1 VAAAGW
7 ATHVTDGCRTLL
19 GLSGVCWFLA
29 TPQVVGGPVGHG
41 AALVGSVWLA
51 PLATALLGSPGAVPT
66 RLFPR
71 AVAAA
76 TWIRALP
83 ALAGIGWMTAATG
96 GGLAAAA
103 LLDARRYTV
112 RAPRLAA
119 AVLGVLL
126 CAAGLLE
133 AVAGRG
139 SALEPLVAVAVA
151 GCGITVL
158 TARPARA
165 ATDSGF
171 AGLVVELGQTR
182 DALSLERRLAR
193 AVGDPQL
200 RLLYR
205 LAPGLPFVTTS
216 GLPAGVTPAGRV
228 VTVMGQSGSAVAAL
242 EHDCTTLDDP
252 QLREAVL
259 AVGTLA
265 VRRLMHASEAAQ
277 QSVDL
282 AESRRRLVQTE
293 GVVRQQFV
301 SDVTDGPGRSLAR
314 CLAELDEALTATP
327 PGLQADVAAARAA
340 GQAAQEELGQ
350 IAAGD
355 AARMLAHG
363 GLAVALLDLARSAGA
378 DASVRLDGDIADDIA
393 IAAWFA
399 AAEAVTNALKHAGP
413 ARIWLS
419 AITAGACLR
428 VQVTDDGVGGAD
440 PDGRGLRGLAQRL
453 AEHGG
458 RLQVLGGE
466 RGGTKVVAEIP
477 LDRVRQAAVASRQVE
492 AAG

>member
-1 VAAAGW
+1 
-7 ATHVTDGCRTLL
+7 
-19 GLSGVCWFLA
+19 
-29 TPQVVGGPVGHG
+29 
-41 AALVGSVWLA
+41 
-51 PLATALLGSPGAVPT
+51 
-66 RLFPR
+66 
-71 AVAAA
+71 
-76 TWIRALP
+76 
-83 ALAGIGWMTAATG
+83 
-96 GGLAAAA
+96 
-103 LLDARRYTV
+103 
-112 RAPRLAA
+112 
-119 AVLGVLL
+119 
-126 CAAGLLE
+126 
-133 AVAGRG
+133 
-139 SALEPLVAVAVA
+139 
-151 GCGITVL
+151 
-158 TARPARA
+158 
-165 ATDSGF
+165 
-171 AGLVVELGQTR
+171 VVELGQTR

-242 EHDCTTLDDP
+242 EHDCTALDDP

-282 AESRRRLVQTE
+282 AESRRRLVQAE

-314 CLAELDEALTATP
+314 CLAVLDEALPATP
-327 PGLQADVAAARAA
+327 PGLQVDVAAARAA

-355 AARMLAHG
+355 ATRMLAHG

-378 DASVRLDGDIADDIA
+378 DANVRLDGDIADDIA

-399 AAEAVTNALKHAGP
+399 ASEAVTNALKHAGP
-413 ARIWLS
+413 ARIRLS
-419 AITAGACLR
+419 AVAEAACLR
-428 VQVTDDGVGGAD
+428 IQVTDDGVGGAD
-440 PDGRGLRGLAQRL
+440 PGGRGLRGLSERL

-458 RLQVLGGE
+458 RLRVLGE
-466 RGGTKVVAEIP
+466 QHGGTIVVVEIP
-477 LDRVRQAAVASRQVE
+477 LNNSQQAAVAPRQVE
-492 AAG
+492 PRSAPG